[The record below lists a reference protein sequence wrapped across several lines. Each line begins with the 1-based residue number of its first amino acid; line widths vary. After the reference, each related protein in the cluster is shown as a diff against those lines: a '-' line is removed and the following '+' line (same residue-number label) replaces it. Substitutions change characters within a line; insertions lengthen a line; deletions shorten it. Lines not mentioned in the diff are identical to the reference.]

1 MKNTVTQGKVPLPL
15 KYTASLSLQ
24 VIYFGVLTHYSP
36 VLVIYT
42 PWKQGFLMFSWGID
56 KQHQAVMG

>member
-1 MKNTVTQGKVPLPL
+1 MFFIIRFKISLKVLTRIAAIMKNTVTQGKVPLPL

-24 VIYFGVLTHYSP
+24 VIFFGVLTHYSL

-42 PWKQGFLMFSWGID
+42 P
-56 KQHQAVMG
+56 

>member
-1 MKNTVTQGKVPLPL
+1 MFSIIRFKISLKVLTCIAAIMKNTVTQGKVPLPL
-15 KYTASLSLQ
+15 KYAASLSLQ

-42 PWKQGFLMFSWGID
+42 P
-56 KQHQAVMG
+56 